1 MIELIL
7 PVPVSSNVYWRKFN
21 NRMVLSPKAK
31 EYQKQVAKIVT
42 IEKPKSFSKDDRLR
56 FEVDFYPKDKRKRD
70 LDNFC
75 GKALQDSL
83 QNCGLFVDDSQID
96 SVEYTRCE
104 IDKNNPRVEVRIEKI
119 IEFESTIEDDNVI
132 ERSEVFEFSEILQFT
147 ELLGKH
153 ILQITP
159 IDPEYWQALDQG
171 YCEDFPYEKTD
182 LFVRLI
188 MLLGDD
194 VWDNKM
200 NPDRIAI
207 DQIDEFNQR
216 ISGRTK
222 VN

>member
-1 MIELIL
+1 M
-7 PVPVSSNVYWRKFN
+7 
-21 NRMVLSPKAK
+21 
-31 EYQKQVAKIVT
+31 
-42 IEKPKSFSKDDRLR
+42 
-56 FEVDFYPKDKRKRD
+56 
-70 LDNFC
+70 
-75 GKALQDSL
+75 